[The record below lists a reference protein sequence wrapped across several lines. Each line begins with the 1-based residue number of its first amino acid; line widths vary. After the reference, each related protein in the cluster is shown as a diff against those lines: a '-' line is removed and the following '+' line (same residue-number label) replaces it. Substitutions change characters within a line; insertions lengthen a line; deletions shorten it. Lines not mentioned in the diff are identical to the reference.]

1 MRKSV
6 ATYMLVYQHNCYV
19 LSVFGKGS
27 KGILDVG
34 HLSLGVDD
42 EKVALR
48 VWRVCDMLSWSASD
62 AR

>member
-1 MRKSV
+1 
-6 ATYMLVYQHNCYV
+6 MLVYQHNRYV
-19 LSVFGKGS
+19 LPVFGKGS
-27 KGILDVG
+27 KGVLDVG